1 MHHKYTTPHEGK
13 HNFTQNLRLLKFKF
27 LQSYF
32 LKRILYI
39 PVSSLSSVCVIN
51 KIILDQIP
59 KTTTI
64 TDILTDILRI
74 IKQ

>member
-1 MHHKYTTPHEGK
+1 MHHKYTTSYEGR
-13 HNFTQNLRLLKFKF
+13 HNFIQNLRILKFKF
-27 LQSYF
+27 QQSYF

-39 PVSSLSSVCVIN
+39 LVSCLSSVCVIN

-59 KTTTI
+59 KTTTT
-64 TDILTDILRI
+64 TDMLWI